1 MPLRTTFLLTLPAPH
16 ALVDTSQ
23 YSPFQA
29 DALHGAPAT
38 HSFCLFEL
46 PERRAAGADR
56 EEQLRILTAA
66 GCVLMPAHRSPP
78 LSCPLGTKDLHPSSM
93 ILSGGYQLTE
103 TCHLD
108 TCRIIE
114 PRFGVMQPFGR
125 GTHLVEQVADRC
137 CAGEGIVREH
147 D

>member
-1 MPLRTTFLLTLPAPH
+1 LSCRSAEPLVPIGKNNSGFSPRQA
-16 ALVDTSQ
+16 A
-23 YSPFQA
+23 YSY
-29 DALHGAPAT
+29 
-38 HSFCLFEL
+38 
-46 PERRAAGADR
+46 
-56 EEQLRILTAA
+56 QLI
-66 GCVLMPAHRSPP
+66 VHHR
-78 LSCPLGTKDLHPSSM
+78 LSCPIGTKELHPSSM

-108 TCRIIE
+108 TWGIIGH
-114 PRFGVMQPFGR
+114 RFGGLQPFDR